1 MTYRTEESP
10 CVGEWSL
17 SVHGHQHCDGEEIG
31 SMLVGCGAEG
41 TGRAG
46 LGDRLVTQSLLSPQ
60 GPKDTTSPPNLIA
73 WSDQP
78 PGPYTPLLE
87 DSLSGQSASAT
98 A

>member
-1 MTYRTEESP
+1 
-10 CVGEWSL
+10 
-17 SVHGHQHCDGEEIG
+17 
-31 SMLVGCGAEG
+31 MLVGCGAEG

-46 LGDRLVTQSLLSPQ
+46 LGDRLVIQSLLSPQ

-87 DSLSGQSASAT
+87 DSLSGQPASAT

>member
-1 MTYRTEESP
+1 
-10 CVGEWSL
+10 
-17 SVHGHQHCDGEEIG
+17 
-31 SMLVGCGAEG
+31 MLVGYWAEG

-46 LGDRLVTQSLLSPQ
+46 LGDRLVIQSLLSPQ
-60 GPKDTTSPPNLIA
+60 GPEDTTSPTTLIA

-87 DSLSGQSASAT
+87 DSLSGQPASAT